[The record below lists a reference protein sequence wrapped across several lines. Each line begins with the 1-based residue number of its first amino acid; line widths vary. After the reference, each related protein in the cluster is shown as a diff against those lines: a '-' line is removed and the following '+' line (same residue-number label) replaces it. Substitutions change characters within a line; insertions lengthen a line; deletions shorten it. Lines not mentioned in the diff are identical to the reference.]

1 MMLKVIIVVDI
12 PECCEECDYIRKDL
26 HSACCTVYYEQPI
39 DEERLYKEIPI
50 SIVCNGKPNG
60 CPIKP
65 IPERYE
71 KSFWFTEYWDGRSD
85 GWNACLDT
93 ILKED

>member
-1 MMLKVIIVVDI
+1 MPKGIIVVDV
-12 PECCEECDYIRKDL
+12 PECCEKCDYIREVL
-26 HSACCTVYYEQPI
+26 HDVYCTACCEQSV
-39 DEERLYKEIPI
+39 DEELLYKEIPI
-50 SIVCNGKPNG
+50 SIVCNGKPKW

-71 KSFWFTEYWDGRSD
+71 KSFWFTEYWDGKSD
-85 GWNACLDT
+85 GWNSCLDT